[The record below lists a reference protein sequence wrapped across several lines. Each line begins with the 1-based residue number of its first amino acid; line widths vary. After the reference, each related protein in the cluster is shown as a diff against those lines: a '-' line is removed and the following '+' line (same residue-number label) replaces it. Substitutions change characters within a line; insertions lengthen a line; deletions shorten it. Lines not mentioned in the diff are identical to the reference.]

1 VRTLDL
7 LTWELVKLTLLVQEL
22 VLTLVVPYI
31 KDPKLGNKI
40 QHHLISCQVLR
51 TMSLEE
57 LPSVAREKVLW
68 QGRLLLAVILFVLF
82 LNSW

>member
-1 VRTLDL
+1 MRTLDL

>member
-1 VRTLDL
+1 MRTLDL

-57 LPSVAREKVLW
+57 LPSVARDRVLW
-68 QGRLLLAVILFVLF
+68 QGRLLLAVVLLVLF
-82 LNSW
+82 LGAW